1 MARTPSPDTR
11 LAATP
16 TTYIRS
22 WDSRVWVLLQGS
34 EAQTFLPK
42 VSNPCPGLWLAQES
56 SVETGLAK
64 GDRRQSLSKGRGLEY
79 SRDQSLESPRTQG
92 PLRSFRSTGQGR
104 GPSWLHVSGLRE
116 LGGLEC
122 PSGAAPC
129 RLRAGPPGAAAVE
142 GVETQGGGLAGGQ
155 GARCPSLSG
164 STPGGDRS
172 HVPGPSQWTPM
183 EEEQKESGRQ
193 PWGRLAAALPGIS
206 LNWK

>member
-1 MARTPSPDTR
+1 M
-11 LAATP
+11 
-16 TTYIRS
+16 
-22 WDSRVWVLLQGS
+22 WVLLQGS

-79 SRDQSLESPRTQG
+79 SRNQSLESPRTQR

-155 GARCPSLSG
+155 G
-164 STPGGDRS
+164 PGALASRHPHLKETGATFQ
-172 HVPGPSQWTPM
+172 GPA
-183 EEEQKESGRQ
+183 SGR
-193 PWGRLAAALPGIS
+193 PWKKNRRNLAGSRGAGWLERYLGS
-206 LNWK
+206 R